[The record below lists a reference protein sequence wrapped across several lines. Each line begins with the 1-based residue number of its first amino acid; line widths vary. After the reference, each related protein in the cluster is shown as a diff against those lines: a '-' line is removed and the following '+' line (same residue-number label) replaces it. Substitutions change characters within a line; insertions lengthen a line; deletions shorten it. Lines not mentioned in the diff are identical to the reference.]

1 MCISKHVDPSVTLNA
16 NQFGA
21 LVSWAYN
28 IRCPLASDSD
38 LVHRLNGGEN
48 PKDVV
53 EYELPRWKFAGGI
66 ELPMLSRR
74 RQAEIDLFN
83 TETQEPGLPMECNGL
98 KIEIGI

>member
-1 MCISKHVDPSVTLNA
+1 MSPSITLNG

-38 LVHRLNGGEN
+38 LIKRLNDGET

-53 EYELPRWKFAGGI
+53 EQELPKWKFAGGI
-66 ELPMLSRR
+66 ELPGLSRR
-74 RQAEIDLFN
+74 RWAEINLFN
-83 TETQEPGLPMECNGL
+83 TETQDPGLPMECEGL
-98 KIEIGI
+98 NVEIGI